1 MGMKN
6 AFIGELADFS
16 GITDDG
22 KLFVDKFIQTTYMK
36 VDEEGTEAAAVTAA
50 FPNAV
55 TAVGPEPTPLIFN
68 MNRPFAFV
76 IREKDSNTILF
87 MGKVRTL

>member
-6 AFIGELADFS
+6 AFIRGLADFS

-22 KLFVDKFIQTTYMK
+22 KLFVDKFIQATYMK

-50 FPNAV
+50 FLNIV
-55 TAVGPEPTPLIFN
+55 TSAGPEPTPLIFN

-87 MGKVRTL
+87 MGKVRNL